1 MNLHRLF
8 FVLLPCAL
16 LIPHTSCFSLS
27 SPHIFAL
34 HSPHLISSRLTTPR
48 PILCHVTFLS
58 SHHTHDTT
66 LLSHLCQIP
75 LYPTIS
81 SSRSSTFCSSEL
93 EEFFHAAEVLGADH
107 RQHSIATITAQ
118 RNREKNK
125 HTHTHNADDE
135 SYEESDASGT
145 YSQSLIH
152 VKKSG
157 GGESRANSRMGIHSK
172 DAHSHSHLSYGN
184 TSSNSDGSYVT
195 SSPPYTDTCNNSN
208 SSSRGVHG
216 EKGRTAMSAADIRN
230 HRYNTG
236 LLDPDSDS
244 W

>member
-1 MNLHRLF
+1 MCPPIHLL
-8 FVLLPCAL
+8 VLPL
-16 LIPHTSCFSLS
+16 LSSHLCPTLSPPHFIPTHHTSSYLMSCHF
-27 SPHIFAL
+27 P
-34 HSPHLISSRLTTPR
+34 LI
-48 PILCHVTFLS
+48 S

-107 RQHSIATITAQ
+107 RQHSIAAITAQ

-125 HTHTHNADDE
+125 HAHTHNADDE
-135 SYEESDASGT
+135 SYEGSDVSGT
-145 YSQSLIH
+145 YSQSLTH

-172 DAHSHSHLSYGN
+172 DAHSHSHSHSHSHLPYGN
-184 TSSNSDGSYVT
+184 TSSNSDGSYVA
-195 SSPPYTDTCNNSN
+195 SSPPYTETCNNSN